1 MGPIRQNIK
10 RNLIHYLK
18 VRNMTQK
25 ELSIKLNTRQSTICG
40 WVNGHCSP
48 DIETI
53 AKICN
58 ILNITV
64 IDLFGTDGTSDYTDL
79 EREIINQYRN
89 KPDYQNAVLT
99 LLGIDKNYGQK

>member
-1 MGPIRQNIK
+1 MGIIRENIQK
-10 RNLIHYLK
+10 NLLFYLK
-18 VRNMTQK
+18 TRGITQK
-25 ELSIKLNTRQSTICG
+25 ELAEKLKVTKSTVTC
-40 WVNGHCSP
+40 WVKGSNAP

-79 EREIINQYRN
+79 EREIINQYRL
-89 KPDYQNAVLT
+89 KPQYQESILT
-99 LLGIDKNYGQK
+99 LLGIDKNYGK